1 MKFFDAFGG
10 IGGFRLGMERAG
22 HQCVGY
28 CEIDPAAVGIYNH
41 RFGEH
46 HDANDIRNLR
56 DLPDFDIL
64 CGGFPDEWTKEKVVG
79 GVVRP
84 VADGVRYGALGNA
97 LPPAFAEAVGTGLM
111 DSRGCQA

>member
-10 IGGFRLGMERAG
+10 IGGFRL
-22 HQCVGY
+22 
-28 CEIDPAAVGIYNH
+28 
-41 RFGEH
+41 
-46 HDANDIRNLR
+46 
-56 DLPDFDIL
+56 
-64 CGGFPDEWTKEKVVG
+64 
-79 GVVRP
+79 